1 MAGDWIKMTHALP
14 EKPEVLAIAGKTGFN
29 RFEVVGRLFTL
40 WRWFDIN
47 TTDGN
52 AAGVTLVTLEE
63 CLFGYHANARF
74 VDSVLAV
81 HWLHESDDG
90 ISVVKFD
97 EHISESA
104 KTRAQTAKRVAKSK
118 LNAKGNAEGNAE
130 TVTQSVTKTV
140 PREEKRREEK
150 IETNTA
156 PAGAFDLPSWIPSD
170 TWAAYCKVR
179 TGKKAKNEPH
189 ALGLIVKDLE
199 RYRSAG
205 HDPIEVLNNS
215 IKSGWAGVFEPKT
228 KPGAQPIAATS
239 HDPDSRSAIEAEGVA
254 KGIGPW
260 NEINEQW
267 HSYKARVRG
276 KQNGFDLT
284 QLAAMAAKRQGALQ

>member
-14 EKPEVLAIAGKTGFN
+14 EKPEVLSIAGRTGLN
-29 RFEVVGRLFTL
+29 RFEVVGRLFIL

-47 TTDGN
+47 TVDGN
-52 AAGVTLVTLEE
+52 AAGVTKVTLEE
-63 CLFGYHANARF
+63 CLFGYQANASF
-74 VDSVLAV
+74 VSSVVDV
-81 HWLHESDDG
+81 HWLCETDEG

-118 LNAKGNAEGNAE
+118 ANAKSNAEGNAE
-130 TVTQSVTKTV
+130 GNGESVTKTV

-150 IETNTA
+150 KEDKDA
-156 PAGAFDLPSWIPSD
+156 VPAFVLPDWIPSE

-179 TGKKAKNEPH
+179 TAKKAKNEPH

-199 RYRSAG
+199 KFKAAG
-205 HDPIEVLNNS
+205 HDPIEILNNS

-228 KPGAQPIAATS
+228 KPSVAGVTVPSTPGR
-239 HDPDSRSAIEAEGVA
+239 DP
-254 KGIGPW
+254 
-260 NEINEQW
+260 
-267 HSYKARVRG
+267 
-276 KQNGFDLT
+276 
-284 QLAAMAAKRQGALQ
+284 ALQKLDEDARITKPPTLEMLARLAELKKPRPGAH